1 MLSQLRKAG
10 DILKSAAEDKL
21 SSLSKFDEQYS
32 DKIREMYAD
41 KGPIPEAL
49 SVLIGGG
56 SPSFSGKASIPK
68 GPIDIGPYKVPE
80 KADAAVRGLIEY
92 GVPAMNA
99 VPKYVLPAAGVTLAG
114 QALID
119 TANAIQGAQ
128 QTEATL
134 GIDAGQVASASLA
147 GGGLAA
153 GPGIVEMIRTPKGGR
168 GPGRG
173 TVAATA
179 AAGAGAMAGLNA
191 GLQMLFQ

>member
-1 MLSQLRKAG
+1 MLSQLRNAG
-10 DILKSAAEDKL
+10 DIFKSAAADKL
-21 SSLSKFDEQYS
+21 SSLSKFDKQYS
-32 DKIREMYAD
+32 DKIGEMYAD
-41 KGPIPEAL
+41 KGPIPQAL
-49 SVLIGGG
+49 SVLIGGAT
-56 SPSFSGKASIPK
+56 PSFSGKAVVPK
-68 GPIDIGPYKVPE
+68 GPINIGPYKVPE

-153 GPGIVEMIRTPKGGR
+153 GPGIVEMIRTPKGGK